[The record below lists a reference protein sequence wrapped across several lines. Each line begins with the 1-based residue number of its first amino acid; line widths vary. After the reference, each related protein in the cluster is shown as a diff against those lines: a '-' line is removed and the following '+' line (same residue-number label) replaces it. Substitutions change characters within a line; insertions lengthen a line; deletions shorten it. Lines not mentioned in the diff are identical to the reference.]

1 MEDTRKTPRMRTVKQ
16 AIQEIKNEDNNT
28 ALTEKA
34 LRRMIFDGRIP
45 TVSVGRKTLINMDL
59 LLAKLSGE
67 SYNDSAIR
75 VS

>member
-1 MEDTRKTPRMRTVKQ
+1 MPRMRTVKQ
-16 AIQEIKNEDNNT
+16 AIQEIKASDANT
-28 ALTEKA
+28 AFTEKA
-34 LRRMIFDGRIP
+34 LRRMIFDGQIP

-67 SYNDSAIR
+67 SYNDSVIC